1 MLWAAESES
10 PSTSTVLTAGVL
22 ATWATAP
29 PMPPSNNSPQHIIQ
43 PRHRRMTDSSR
54 ALLETRDV
62 SKSVSGPEGKL
73 DILQH
78 VSLQIQPGESFAIVG
93 ASGSGKTTL
102 LGLLAGLD
110 TPNSGSIILDGNA
123 LEQMDEEARA
133 DLRRR
138 LVGFVFQSFHL
149 LPALT
154 AEENVMLP
162 LELEGSSDARMRA
175 RAALE
180 AVGLSARRKHYPAQ
194 LSGGE
199 QQRVA
204 IARAFVH
211 RPRVLFADEPTGNL
225 DQRTGHHICDML
237 FALNRD
243 HHTTLVLVTHDA
255 TLAARCDRRIELE
268 EGRVVLSSD
277 PASAAGARA

>member
-1 MLWAAESES
+1 MSES
-10 PSTSTVLTAGVL
+10 SLP
-22 ATWATAP
+22 
-29 PMPPSNNSPQHIIQ
+29 
-43 PRHRRMTDSSR
+43 
-54 ALLETRDV
+54 LLEARDV
-62 SKSVSGPEGKL
+62 SKTVRGPEGTL
-73 DILQH
+73 DILADVTLAVH
-78 VSLQIQPGESFAIVG
+78 AGESFAIVG

-110 TPNSGSIILDGNA
+110 TPTTGSVRLDGHA
-123 LEQMDEEARA
+123 LEAIDEEARA
-133 DLRRR
+133 DLRRQ

-162 LELEGSSDARMRA
+162 LELEGRDDARA
-175 RAALE
+175 RAREALT
-180 AVGLSARRKHYPAQ
+180 AVGLDTRRRHYPAQ

-211 RPRVLFADEPTGNL
+211 GPRVLFADEPTGNL
-225 DQRTGHHICDML
+225 DQRTGRHVADLL

-243 HHTTLVLVTHDA
+243 HRTTLVLVTHDA
-255 TLAARCDRRIELE
+255 TLAARCARGVELM
-268 EGRVVLSSD
+268 EGRIAA
-277 PASAAGARA
+277 PAAIT

>member
-1 MLWAAESES
+1 L
-10 PSTSTVLTAGVL
+10 
-22 ATWATAP
+22 
-29 PMPPSNNSPQHIIQ
+29 
-43 PRHRRMTDSSR
+43 
-54 ALLETRDV
+54 
-62 SKSVSGPEGKL
+62 GK
-73 DILQH
+73 
-78 VSLQIQPGESFAIVG
+78 VSLQVHAGESFAIVG

-110 TPNSGSIILDGNA
+110 TPDSGSLMLDGHA
-123 LEQMDEEARA
+123 LQLLDEEARA
-133 DLRRR
+133 DLRRK

-162 LELEGSSDARMRA
+162 LELEGSSAARSRA
-175 RAALE
+175 REALE
-180 AVGLSARRKHYPAQ
+180 AVGLTARRRHYPAQ

-211 RPRVLFADEPTGNL
+211 GPRVLFADEPTGNL
-225 DQRTGHHICDML
+225 DQRTGHHICDLL

-255 TLAARCDRRIELE
+255 TLAARCERRIELD
-268 EGRVVLSSD
+268 EGHVVSSATGV
-277 PASAAGARA
+277 PA

>member
-1 MLWAAESES
+1 MSGS
-10 PSTSTVLTAGVL
+10 SHPVLEAV
-22 ATWATAP
+22 
-29 PMPPSNNSPQHIIQ
+29 
-43 PRHRRMTDSSR
+43 
-54 ALLETRDV
+54 DV
-62 SKSVSGPEGKL
+62 SKSVSGPEGQLQIL
-73 DILQH
+73 DR
-78 VSLQIQPGESFAIVG
+78 VSLAVMPGESFAIVG
-93 ASGSGKTTL
+93 ESGSGKTTL

-110 TPNSGSIILDGNA
+110 IPSQGSVRLEGTA
-123 LEQMDEEARA
+123 LEALDEEARA

-162 LELEGSSDARMRA
+162 LELEGRNDARKLA
-175 RAALE
+175 REALD
-180 AVGLSARRKHYPAQ
+180 AVGLSPRRRHYPAQ

-211 RPRVLFADEPTGNL
+211 SPRLLFADEPTGNL
-225 DQRTGHHICDML
+225 DQRTGHHVSDLL

-243 HHTTLVLVTHDA
+243 HQTTLILVTHDA
-255 TLAARCDRRIELE
+255 RLAGRCARQIELQ
-268 EGRVVLSSD
+268 EGRVLLDNTTSVT
-277 PASAAGARA
+277 GTRG

>member
-1 MLWAAESES
+1 MND
-10 PSTSTVLTAGVL
+10 PTR
-22 ATWATAP
+22 P
-29 PMPPSNNSPQHIIQ
+29 
-43 PRHRRMTDSSR
+43 
-54 ALLETRDV
+54 LLEACHV
-62 SKSVSGPEGKL
+62 SKSVRGPEGRL
-73 DILQH
+73 EILSG
-78 VSLQIQPGESFAIVG
+78 VDLRIMAGESFAIVG

-110 TPNSGSIILDGNA
+110 TPDAGDITLDGHA
-123 LEQMDEEARA
+123 LHRLDEEARA

-162 LELEGSSDARMRA
+162 LELEGISDARNRA
-175 RAALE
+175 RAALD
-180 AVGLSARRKHYPAQ
+180 AVGLSPRRRHYPAQ

-211 RPRVLFADEPTGNL
+211 GPRVLFADEPTGNL
-225 DQRTGHHICDML
+225 DQRTGHHVCDLL

-243 HHTTLVLVTHDA
+243 HHTTLVLVTHDT
-255 TLAARCDRRIELE
+255 TLAARCQRGIELD
-268 EGRVVLSSD
+268 EGRVV
-277 PASAAGARA
+277 PGIHA

>member
-1 MLWAAESES
+1 MS
-10 PSTSTVLTAGVL
+10 
-22 ATWATAP
+22 
-29 PMPPSNNSPQHIIQ
+29 
-43 PRHRRMTDSSR
+43 DSSHPLVV
-54 ALLETRDV
+54 ACDV
-62 SKSVSGPEGKL
+62 SKSVVGPEGAL
-73 DILQH
+73 DILRG
-78 VSLQIQPGESFAIVG
+78 VNLQVLSGESFAIVG

-110 TPNSGSIILDGNA
+110 TSSRGSIHLDGHA
-123 LEQMDEEARA
+123 LESLDEEARA

-149 LPALT
+149 LPALS

-162 LELEGSSDARMRA
+162 LELEGASDARPRA
-175 RAALE
+175 RQALD
-180 AVGLSARRKHYPAQ
+180 AVGLASRRRHYPAQ
-194 LSGGE
+194 LSGGD

-211 RPRVLFADEPTGNL
+211 GPRVLFADEPTGNL
-225 DQRTGHHICDML
+225 DQRTGHHICDLL

-255 TLAARCDRRIELE
+255 ELAARCDRRIELE
-268 EGRVVLSSD
+268 EGRVVT
-277 PASAAGARA
+277 AGARS

>member
-1 MLWAAESES
+1 MSD
-10 PSTSTVLTAGVL
+10 PSV
-22 ATWATAP
+22 P
-29 PMPPSNNSPQHIIQ
+29 
-43 PRHRRMTDSSR
+43 
-54 ALLETRDV
+54 ALEASDV
-62 SKSVSGPEGKL
+62 SKSVTGPEGTL
-73 DILQH
+73 TILRG
-78 VSLQIQPGESFAIVG
+78 VSLTVPAGESFAIVG

-110 TPNSGSIILDGNA
+110 VPSGGRIRLDGQA
-123 LEQMDEEARA
+123 LESLDEEARA

-162 LELEGSSDARMRA
+162 LELEGVRDARVRA
-175 RAALE
+175 REALD
-180 AVGLSARRKHYPAQ
+180 AVGLGARRRHYPAQ

-211 RPRVLFADEPTGNL
+211 GPRLLFADEPTGNL
-225 DQRTGHHICDML
+225 DQRTGRHVADLL

-243 HHTTLVLVTHDA
+243 HRTTLVLVTHDA
-255 TLAARCDRRIELE
+255 ALAERCRRRIELA
-268 EGRVVLSSD
+268 EGRVIG
-277 PASAAGARA
+277 AAEGAAA